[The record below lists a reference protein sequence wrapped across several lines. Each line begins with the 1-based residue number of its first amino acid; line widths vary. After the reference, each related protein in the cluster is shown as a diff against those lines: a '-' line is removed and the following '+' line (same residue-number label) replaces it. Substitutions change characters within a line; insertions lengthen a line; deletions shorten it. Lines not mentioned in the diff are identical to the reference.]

1 MYDNMPNKIAY
12 NVILSDDGLL
22 TITIYSTLTEIKNK
36 YQTKLN
42 VELDF
47 RVAVSNMQPHMKTI
61 ISKIQVQVFY

>member
-61 ISKIQVQVFY
+61 ISKIHVQVFY